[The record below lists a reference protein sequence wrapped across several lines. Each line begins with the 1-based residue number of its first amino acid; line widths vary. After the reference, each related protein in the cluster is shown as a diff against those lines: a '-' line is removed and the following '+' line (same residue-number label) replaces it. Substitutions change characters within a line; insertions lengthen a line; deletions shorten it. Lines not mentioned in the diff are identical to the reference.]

1 MLTKFFEPRDNFW
14 RKKNRKKVVWGIFW
28 KILTIH
34 QSKYILA
41 PKTSLENFYS
51 QSAKN
56 RYTGAELGGR
66 GGGFPLCTILRY
78 PVLATDPK
86 NFLKEPLAR
95 IYSEGGGGGGGFC
108 ARRKN
113 DIFWPK
119 FSKKCLKMFSPFSK
133 NLPAAPKSFSNYGLY
148 SGLRELRKSTWST

>member
-1 MLTKFFEPRDNFW
+1 MLTKFFAPRDNFW
-14 RKKNRKKVVWGIFW
+14 TKKNRKKVVWGIFW

-86 NFLKEPLAR
+86 NFLKAPLAR
-95 IYSEGGGGGGGFC
+95 IYSEGGGGVLR
-108 ARRKN
+108 A
-113 DIFWPK
+113 PK
-119 FSKKCLKMFSPFSK
+119 KRYFLAEVFQKVPKMFSPFSK

-148 SGLRELRKSTWST
+148 SGLRELRKSIWST